1 MTTIKIT
8 LREGQNILSDNFD
21 IYKDITNDDSYFNS
35 LSDKLNYG
43 YGNTPQVIPSAPRT
57 LTQAQIY
64 TINQIIKNRKMNT
77 SFKPKAPNNSD
88 TFSLIPIKYNG
99 LNVGDMYV
107 DFSGSLQDNPRIY
120 FGPVNIDR
128 LRVRLLDDMGRTVN
142 LHGVDW
148 AITLI
153 SENLYQY

>member
-1 MTTIKIT
+1 
-8 LREGQNILSDNFD
+8 
-21 IYKDITNDDSYFNS
+21 
-35 LSDKLNYG
+35 
-43 YGNTPQVIPSAPRT
+43 
-57 LTQAQIY
+57 
-64 TINQIIKNRKMNT
+64 
-77 SFKPKAPNNSD
+77 
-88 TFSLIPIKYNG
+88 LIPIKYNG

-128 LRVRLLDDMGRTVN
+128 LRIRLVDDMGRTVN

-148 AITLI
+148 SITLI